1 MGKEII
7 IVIYYLL
14 IINLLSCSGNTNNML
29 YNYIWYLIILNLNS
43 IIFNNSYNIYINNI
57 ILFFDVILSILIIR
71 EIYLIN
77 KKNEENK
84 EDKKNDN
91 LYLKILYYICLINIL
106 IFVYST
112 YNTYIKQHTINTI

>member
-1 MGKEII
+1 MSKEII
-7 IVIYYLL
+7 IIIYYLL

-29 YNYIWYLIILNLNS
+29 YNSIWYLIILNLNS

-57 ILFFDVILSILIIR
+57 ILFFDLILSILIIR

-91 LYLKILYYICLINIL
+91 LYLKILYYMCLINIL
-106 IFVYST
+106 IFT
-112 YNTYIKQHTINTI
+112 YNTYITYVKPHTINTI

>member
-43 IIFNNSYNIYINNI
+43 IIFNNSYNMYINNI

-91 LYLKILYYICLINIL
+91 LYLKILYYMCIINIL
-106 IFVYST
+106 IFVY
-112 YNTYIKQHTINTI
+112 NTYITYIKRCTINTI

>member
-1 MGKEII
+1 MDKEII
-7 IVIYYLL
+7 IIIYYLL

-57 ILFFDVILSILIIR
+57 ILFFDVILTILIIR

-77 KKNEENK
+77 KKNKENK

-91 LYLKILYYICLINIL
+91 LYLKILYYMCLINIL
-106 IFVYST
+106 IFL
-112 YNTYIKQHTINTI
+112 YNTYITYNKKHTINTI